1 LPYKTFGFTDEQVLM
16 RDNVLALLARV
27 LPPEKVRALDERSEF
42 PQEAFEALAEAG
54 WLALPFPEELG
65 GVNASNKDMA
75 VFIEA
80 MGYHDYGARSAYMTT
95 VVYGGGH
102 LQHHATPELRD
113 ELLPRLIRGEV
124 KMAISYSEPESG
136 SDAAGI
142 RTRAVR
148 DGDDYVINGQKIYST
163 NAHVADYLVAS
174 VKTDPDAGRHGLS
187 LFVVDTKLPGVEI
200 RPMDAL
206 GARTSRPNEVF
217 LDDIRVPSRYLLG
230 EENQGWRALMRGL
243 NQERLLLAATSAGH
257 CLKIIEIAKA
267 FAGSRVTFGKK
278 ITEYQAIS
286 HKFAD
291 MQMLTEQARL
301 VTFHAAEMLDA
312 GEDAVLETSIA
323 KVVATE
329 NNYRVADMGVQ
340 IMGGAGYVAGDMQ
353 RLFREARV
361 GPIGG
366 GSSEIMRNVIAK
378 RMEL

>member
-1 LPYKTFGFTDEQVLM
+1 MPYKTFGFTDEQVLM

>member
-1 LPYKTFGFTDEQVLM
+1 
-16 RDNVLALLARV
+16 
-27 LPPEKVRALDERSEF
+27 
-42 PQEAFEALAEAG
+42 
-54 WLALPFPEELG
+54 
-65 GVNASNKDMA
+65 MA
-75 VFIEA
+75 VIIEA

-102 LQHHATPELRD
+102 LQHHATAELRD

-124 KMAISYSEPESG
+124 KMAISYTEPASG

-142 RTRAVR
+142 TTRAVR
-148 DGDDYVINGQKIYST
+148 DGDDYVITGQKVYST

-174 VKTDPDAGRHGLS
+174 TKTDPDAGRHGLS
-187 LFVVDTKLPGVEI
+187 LFVIDTKLPGVTI
-200 RPMDAL
+200 RPMEAL

-217 LDDIRVPSRYLLG
+217 LDDVRVPSRYLLG

-267 FAGSRVTFGKK
+267 FATDRVTFGKT

-291 MQMLTEQARL
+291 MHMLTEAARL

-312 GEDAVLETSIA
+312 GEDAVLETSTA

-378 RMEL
+378 RMGL